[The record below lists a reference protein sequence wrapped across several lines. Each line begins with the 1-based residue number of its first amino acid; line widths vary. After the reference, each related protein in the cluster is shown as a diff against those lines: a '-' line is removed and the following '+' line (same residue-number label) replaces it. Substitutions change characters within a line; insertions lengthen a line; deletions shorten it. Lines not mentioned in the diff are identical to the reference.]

1 MIINKT
7 ICRAE
12 LYINAGEQDRNKA
25 IFDALYEY
33 HEELKQIIPEIEW
46 QRMNEKVT
54 CRVCVEANL
63 SYTEENEQK
72 KIFEF
77 LNINSKLLYKFFE
90 EKGSKIKVK

>member
-1 MIINKT
+1 
-7 ICRAE
+7 
-12 LYINAGEQDRNKA
+12 
-25 IFDALYEY
+25 
-33 HEELKQIIPEIEW
+33 
-46 QRMNEKVT
+46 MNEKVT